1 MKPLCECWRE
11 CVCLGEC
18 ARVQWCT
25 VAWQTAVNTL
35 LKRRGLTSRLWKHL
49 LSSISGA
56 GVERAASV
64 LPTTDSTS
72 TTEHPRAATEP
83 HADPGLYLAR
93 DPNPDYTARGAPG
106 AAPAA
111 AAGTSAW
118 SAWSK
123 VSASPFFWPSRCFCF
138 ARNSPTNT
146 YTLGYLRT
154 PGSWIDTS

>member
-1 MKPLCECWRE
+1 M
-11 CVCLGEC
+11 
-18 ARVQWCT
+18 
-25 VAWQTAVNTL
+25 
-35 LKRRGLTSRLWKHL
+35 
-49 LSSISGA
+49 
-56 GVERAASV
+56 

-93 DPNPDYTARGAPG
+93 DPNPEYTARGAPG

-123 VSASPFFWPSRCFCF
+123 VSASPFFDRLGVFVLPETHPRIL
-138 ARNSPTNT
+138 
-146 YTLGYLRT
+146 TL
-154 PGSWIDTS
+154 